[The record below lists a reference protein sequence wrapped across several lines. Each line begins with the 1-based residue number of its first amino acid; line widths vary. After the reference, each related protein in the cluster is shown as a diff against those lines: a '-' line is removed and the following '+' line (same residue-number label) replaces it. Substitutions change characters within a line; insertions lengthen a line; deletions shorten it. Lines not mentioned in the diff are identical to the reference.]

1 MENSLNGKWNIRAAV
16 VGVFLLGCL
25 AGALS
30 MNVYRA
36 QFSRFPREPRGER
49 FEQMLDRLKLTADQR
64 TQVEQ
69 IMKDSRSQIIEIR
82 RQSEP
87 RYKEIRKQTDER
99 LQTVLSPQQWQQ
111 WQQMTQ
117 ERRGWRSRGF
127 GPQR

>member
-64 TQVEQ
+64 TQVVQ
-69 IMKDSRSQIIEIR
+69 IMKDSRSQVVEIR
-82 RQSEP
+82 RQSES
-87 RYKEIRKQTDER
+87 RYKQIRKQTDER
-99 LQTVLSPQQWQQ
+99 LQTLLSPQQWQQ
-111 WQQMTQ
+111 WQQMTK
-117 ERRGWRSRGF
+117 EMRGRRTRGF